1 MGTHRSQ
8 TAGRAALPALAATLA
23 LVLGG
28 SALLT
33 GCPTVDL
40 GDTPSD
46 IGLCNP
52 SRGLDYFTNQIW
64 PNYIQPTN
72 TTRGCTKSGGCHNEA
87 GGNALNFR
95 TQPQDDAFN
104 YRQTQ
109 IYLNCGQPDMSPMLT
124 RPEAGIDA
132 HGGGDLIPTGD
143 PSIDIFLG
151 WFAE

>member
-8 TAGRAALPALAATLA
+8 TAGRAVLAATVLLLA
-23 LVLGG
+23 
-28 SALLT
+28 

-40 GDTPSD
+40 GDTPTD

-52 SRGLDYFTNQIW
+52 VGGVDYFRDQIW

-95 TQPQDDAFN
+95 TQPVDDAFN

-109 IYLNCGQPDMSPMLT
+109 IYLNCGQPMMSELLT
-124 RPEAGIDA
+124 RPLAGIDA

-143 PSIDIFLG
+143 PSVQIFLD